1 VTRSKRVSDYP
12 MPTTAAEFERHLDRD
27 TEYRDVVEREAI
39 AGTLP
44 DQLEV
49 WLWELG
55 YGPPEE

>member
-1 VTRSKRVSDYP
+1 MTSPKRVSDYP
-12 MPTTAAEFERHLDRD
+12 MPATAAEFELRLDRD
-27 TEYRDVVEREAI
+27 AEYRKAVETEAI